1 MQARGKIPQYCKE
14 KKTPSFS
21 SPASQFMTS
30 FQQRFQV
37 LDTWLK
43 THTQLWQFDTFA
55 RLGNPWENA
64 YPELASHLVRENLEI
79 ESEAFYA
86 EVFQHCPDLKTASK
100 FLTSDLL
107 DQSPQRTLTH
117 DLPSYVS
124 AGIKGR
130 KWSQIQAFVA
140 HTPKANNYVEWCA
153 GKGHLG
159 KLLAFQDN
167 KPVHSLEWQ
176 KTLCEAGEQ
185 EAKRLKIPQTFT
197 HADVLK
203 GEGRTAL
210 ANAHCAVALH
220 ACGDL
225 HRELI
230 EQAVATNTAMLCIS
244 PCCYHLTQAS
254 DYQPLSHSAQQSALT
269 LRQADLKLAVKEV
282 ATAGA
287 REQRLKQL
295 ELTYRLGF
303 DSWQRTARQQD
314 EYLPVPSIQKALLNQ
329 GFVAFCQ
336 WAVEQKGLLHLQ
348 ANLPFDVFERQG
360 QQRYQQVQKLEAISQ
375 LFRPALE
382 YWLVLD
388 RAIYLEESG
397 YQVEIGKFC
406 DKSLTPRN
414 WMIRAERK

>member
-1 MQARGKIPQYCKE
+1 
-14 KKTPSFS
+14 
-21 SPASQFMTS
+21 MTS
-30 FQQRFQV
+30 LQQRFQS
-37 LDTWLK
+37 LDTWLN

-55 RLGNPWENA
+55 RLDTPWENV
-64 YPELASHLVRENLEI
+64 YPELAALLQRENLETD
-79 ESEAFYA
+79 SEAFYA
-86 EVFQHCPDLKTASK
+86 KVFRLCPDLKTASN
-100 FLTSDLL
+100 FLPPDLL
-107 DQSPQRTLTH
+107 DPSPQRTLTH

-140 HTPKANNYVEWCA
+140 HTPTANHYVEWCA

-185 EAKRLKIPQTFT
+185 EAKRLKISQTFT

-203 GEGRTAL
+203 GEGRPAL
-210 ANAHCAVALH
+210 ANTHCAVALH

-230 EQAVATNTAMLCIS
+230 EQAVAANTAMLCIS

-254 DYQPLSHSAQQSALT
+254 HYQPLSHSAQQSALT

-282 ATAGA
+282 ATAGK

-303 DSWQRTARQQD
+303 DAWQRSARQQD
-314 EYLPVPSIQKALLNQ
+314 EYLPVPSVQKALLNQ
-329 GFVAFCQ
+329 GFATFCQ
-336 WAVEQKGLLHLQ
+336 WAAEQKGLIDLT
-348 ANLPFDVFERQG
+348 AKTPFEDFEPIG
-360 QQRYQQVQKLEAISQ
+360 QTRYQHIQKLEAISQ

-388 RAIYLEESG
+388 RAMYLEENG

-414 WMIRAERK
+414 WMIRAVKK

>member
-1 MQARGKIPQYCKE
+1 
-14 KKTPSFS
+14 
-21 SPASQFMTS
+21 MTS

-64 YPELASHLVRENLEI
+64 YPELASHLAGENLEI
-79 ESEAFYA
+79 ESEAFYV
-86 EVFQHCPDLKTASK
+86 EVFRLCPELKTALNFSK
-100 FLTSDLL
+100 PDFLDEL
-107 DQSPQRTLTH
+107 PQRALTN
-117 DLPSYVS
+117 DVPSYVS

-140 HTPKANNYVEWCA
+140 HTPNADNYLEWCA

-185 EAKRLKIPQTFT
+185 EANKLKLPQTFI

-203 GEGRTAL
+203 GEGQLAL

-230 EQAVATNTAMLCIS
+230 QQAIVANTDKLCLS
-244 PCCYHLTQAS
+244 PCCYHLTK
-254 DYQPLSHSAQQSALT
+254 DEFYRPLSQCAKQSQLN

-303 DSWQRTARQQD
+303 DSWQRIARQQD
-314 EYLPVPSIQKALLNQ
+314 EYLLVPSIQKAILKQ
-329 GFVAFCQ
+329 GFAAFCQ
-336 WAVEQKGLLHLQ
+336 WAAEQKGLLHLQ
-348 ANLPFDVFERQG
+348 AQLPFEGFEAIG
-360 QQRYQQVQKLEAISQ
+360 QTRYQKIQKLEAISQ

-388 RAIYLEESG
+388 RAIYLEENG

-414 WMIRAERK
+414 WMIRAER

>member
-1 MQARGKIPQYCKE
+1 
-14 KKTPSFS
+14 
-21 SPASQFMTS
+21 MTS
-30 FQQRFQV
+30 FQQRFES

-55 RLGNPWENA
+55 RLDNPWQYA
-64 YPELASHLVRENLEI
+64 YPELATFLENKSLEQDSV
-79 ESEAFYA
+79 EKEHKSFYA
-86 EVFQHCPDLKTASK
+86 EVFRIFPDLQTALNFSK
-100 FLTSDLL
+100 PDLL
-107 DQSPQRTLTH
+107 DKSPQRTLTN
-117 DLPSYVS
+117 DVPNYVS

-140 HTPKANNYVEWCA
+140 YTPKANSYVEWCA

-159 KLLAFQDN
+159 KLLAFQDSQ
-167 KPVHSLEWQ
+167 PVHSLEWQ
-176 KTLCEAGEQ
+176 KALCVAGEQ
-185 EAKRLKIPQTFT
+185 EAKRLKLPQTFI

-203 GEGRTAL
+203 GEGHSVL

-225 HRELI
+225 HLELI
-230 EQAVATNTAMLCIS
+230 EQAVAADTAILCIS

-254 DYQPLSHSAQQSALT
+254 HYQPLSQTAQRSALT

-303 DSWQRTARQQD
+303 DAWQRVARRQD
-314 EYLPVPSIQKALLNQ
+314 DYLQVPSIQKALLNQ
-329 GFVAFCQ
+329 GFIAFCH
-336 WAVEQKGLLHLQ
+336 WAAEQKSLTDLI
-348 ANLPFDVFERQG
+348 AKAPFEGFETIG
-360 QQRYQQVQKLEAISQ
+360 QTRYQQIQKLEAISQ
-375 LFRPALE
+375 LFRPVLE

-388 RAIYLEESG
+388 RAMYLEENG

-406 DKSLTPRN
+406 DKNLTPRN
-414 WMIRAERK
+414 WMIRAER

>member
-1 MQARGKIPQYCKE
+1 MQVRGKFPQYCKE

-21 SPASQFMTS
+21 PSASQFMTS
-30 FQQRFQV
+30 FQQRFQS

-55 RLGNPWENA
+55 LLDNPWKNT
-64 YPELASHLVRENLEI
+64 YPELSALLEQKSLEKEND
-79 ESEAFYA
+79 SFYA
-86 EVFQHCPDLKTASK
+86 EVFRLCPDLQAALNFSK
-100 FLTSDLL
+100 PDLL
-107 DQSPQRTLTH
+107 AQSPQRTLTN
-117 DLPSYVS
+117 DVPNYVS

-140 HTPKANNYVEWCA
+140 HTPKANSYVEWCA

-167 KPVHSLEWQ
+167 KPVYSLEWQ

-185 EAKRLKIPQTFT
+185 EAYRLKLPQTFT

-203 GEGRTAL
+203 GEGRPAL

-230 EQAVATNTAMLCIS
+230 EQAVAVNIAILCIS

-254 DYQPLSHSAQQSALT
+254 YYQPLSQTAQQSALT

-287 REQRLKQL
+287 
-295 ELTYRLGF
+295 
-303 DSWQRTARQQD
+303 
-314 EYLPVPSIQKALLNQ
+314 
-329 GFVAFCQ
+329 
-336 WAVEQKGLLHLQ
+336 
-348 ANLPFDVFERQG
+348 
-360 QQRYQQVQKLEAISQ
+360 
-375 LFRPALE
+375 
-382 YWLVLD
+382 
-388 RAIYLEESG
+388 
-397 YQVEIGKFC
+397 
-406 DKSLTPRN
+406 
-414 WMIRAERK
+414 

>member
-1 MQARGKIPQYCKE
+1 MQLRGKFPQYCKE

-21 SPASQFMTS
+21 FPTSRLMTTFSP
-30 FQQRFQV
+30 RFHA
-37 LDTWLK
+37 LDAWL
-43 THTQLWQFDTFA
+43 TRHTQLWQFDTFA
-55 RLGNPWENA
+55 RLDTPWRDH
-64 YPELASHLVRENLEI
+64 YPMLASYLESHTKQPI
-79 ESEAFYA
+79 DDLFYA
-86 EVFQHCPDLKTASK
+86 EVFRLCPELQTLSSDQTYEK
-100 FLTSDLL
+100 LTLATK
-107 DQSPQRTLTH
+107 RILTN
-117 DLPSYVS
+117 DLPHYVS

-130 KWSQIQAFVA
+130 KWSQIQAFIA
-140 HTPKANNYVEWCA
+140 HTPHASNYVEWCA

-159 KLLAFQDN
+159 KLLAFEDN
-167 KPVHSLEWQ
+167 RSVLSLEWQ

-185 EAKRLKIPQTFT
+185 EAKRLTLAQTFI

-203 GEGRTAL
+203 GEGHSAL

-230 EQAVATNTAMLCIS
+230 EQAVAAHTAILCFS
-244 PCCYHLTQAS
+244 PCCYHLTKDS
-254 DYQPLSHSAQQSALT
+254 RYRPLSQTAQQSALT

-303 DSWQRTARQQD
+303 DAWQRTARQQD
-314 EYLPVPSIQKALLNQ
+314 DYLPVPSVQKALLNQ
-329 GFVAFCQ
+329 GFVAFCH
-336 WAVEQKGLLHLQ
+336 WAAEQKSLTDLI
-348 ANLPFDVFERQG
+348 AKTPFEDFERIG
-360 QQRYQQVQKLEAISQ
+360 QTRYQQVQKLEAISQ

-382 YWLVLD
+382 HWLVLD
-388 RAIYLEESG
+388 RAMYLEEHG

-406 DKSLTPRN
+406 DKNLTPRN
-414 WMIRAERK
+414 WMIRAER

>member
-1 MQARGKIPQYCKE
+1 
-14 KKTPSFS
+14 
-21 SPASQFMTS
+21 MTS
-30 FQQRFQV
+30 FQKRFQS

-55 RLGNPWENA
+55 RLDNPWKNT
-64 YPELASHLVRENLEI
+64 YPELSALLEQDSLEKENEI
-79 ESEAFYA
+79 FYA
-86 EVFQHCPDLKTASK
+86 EVFRLCPDLQSSLNFSK
-100 FLTSDLL
+100 PDLL
-107 DQSPQRTLTH
+107 AQSPQRTLTNNV
-117 DLPSYVS
+117 PNYVS

-140 HTPKANNYVEWCA
+140 HTPKANSYVEWCA

-167 KPVHSLEWQ
+167 KPIHSLEWQ
-176 KTLCEAGEQ
+176 KTLCVVGEQ
-185 EAKRLKIPQTFT
+185 EAKRLKLPQTFT

-203 GEGRTAL
+203 GEGRPAL

-230 EQAVATNTAMLCIS
+230 EQAVASNTAILCIS
-244 PCCYHLTQAS
+244 PCCYHLTQAN
-254 DYQPLSHSAQQSALT
+254 YYLPLSQTAQQSALT

-287 REQRLKQL
+287 REQRLKKL

-303 DSWQRTARQQD
+303 DAWQRIARRQD
-314 EYLPVPSIQKALLNQ
+314 DYLQVPSIQKALLNQ
-329 GFVAFCQ
+329 GFIAFCH
-336 WAVEQKGLLHLQ
+336 WAAEQKSLTGLI
-348 ANLPFDVFERQG
+348 AKTPFENFESVG
-360 QQRYQQVQKLEAISQ
+360 EARYQQIQKLESISQ

-388 RAIYLEESG
+388 RAMYLEENG

-406 DKSLTPRN
+406 EKSLTPRN
-414 WMIRAERK
+414 WMIRAVR

>member
-1 MQARGKIPQYCKE
+1 
-14 KKTPSFS
+14 
-21 SPASQFMTS
+21 MTA
-30 FQQRFQV
+30 FQHHFQL
-37 LDTWLK
+37 LDAWLK
-43 THTQLWQFDTFA
+43 THTPLWQFDTFA
-55 RLGNPWENA
+55 CLDNPWKNA
-64 YPELASHLVRENLEI
+64 YPELATYLEKESLEKESLEKESREGL
-79 ESEAFYA
+79 SDSFYA
-86 EVFQHCPDLKTASK
+86 QVFRLCPDLKSPLNFSELEMLDLASE
-100 FLTSDLL
+100 
-107 DQSPQRTLTH
+107 RTLTNTM
-117 DLPSYVS
+117 PSYVS

-140 HTPKANNYVEWCA
+140 LTPKAESYVEWCA

-176 KTLCEAGEQ
+176 KALCDAGEQ
-185 EAKRLKIPQTFT
+185 DAKRLNLPQTFT

-203 GEGRTAL
+203 GEGELAL
-210 ANAHCAVALH
+210 ANTHCAVALH

-230 EQAVATNTAMLCIS
+230 QQAIMANTGKLCLS
-244 PCCYHLTQAS
+244 PCCYHLTKEAF
-254 DYQPLSHSAQQSALT
+254 YRPLSQWAKQSQLN

-282 ATAGA
+282 VTAGA

-303 DSWQRTARQQD
+303 DSWQRAARQQD
-314 EYLPVPSIQKALLNQ
+314 EYLPVPSIQKAILNQ
-329 GFVAFCQ
+329 GFTAFCH
-336 WAVEQKGLLHLQ
+336 WAAEQKGLLHLP
-348 ANLPFDVFERQG
+348 ANLPFETFESQG
-360 QQRYQQVQKLEAISQ
+360 QQRYQQIQKLEAISQ

-388 RAIYLEESG
+388 RALYLEENG
-397 YQVEIGKFC
+397 YHVEIGKFC

-414 WMIRAERK
+414 WMIRAERKSISSAE

>member
-1 MQARGKIPQYCKE
+1 
-14 KKTPSFS
+14 
-21 SPASQFMTS
+21 MTS
-30 FQQRFQV
+30 FQQRFQL
-37 LDTWLK
+37 LDTGLK
-43 THTQLWQFDTFA
+43 AHTQLWQFDTFA
-55 RLGNPWENA
+55 CLGNPWENA
-64 YPELASHLVRENLEI
+64 YPELAALLIREKLAI

-86 EVFQHCPDLKTASK
+86 EVFRICPDLKIALNFSK
-100 FLTSDLL
+100 PDFLDEP
-107 DQSPQRTLTH
+107 PQRTLTN
-117 DLPSYVS
+117 DVPSYFT

-140 HTPKANNYVEWCA
+140 HTPKADNYLEWCA

-185 EAKRLKIPQTFT
+185 DAKRLNLPQSFT

-203 GEGRTAL
+203 GEGRAAL
-210 ANAHCAVALH
+210 ANTHCAVALH

-230 EQAVATNTAMLCIS
+230 EQAVAANTSIVCIS

-254 DYQPLSHSAQQSALT
+254 HYQPLSQMAQQSALT

-303 DSWQRTARQQD
+303 DSWQRSARQQD
-314 EYLPVPSIQKALLNQ
+314 EYLPVPSIQKAILNQ
-329 GFVAFCQ
+329 GFTAFCL
-336 WAVEQKGLLHLQ
+336 WAAEQKGLLHLQ
-348 ANLPFDVFERQG
+348 ANLPFEIFESQG

-388 RAIYLEESG
+388 RALYLEENG
-397 YQVEIGKFC
+397 YHVEIGKFC

-414 WMIRAERK
+414 WMIRAER

>member
-1 MQARGKIPQYCKE
+1 
-14 KKTPSFS
+14 
-21 SPASQFMTS
+21 MTS

-64 YPELASHLVRENLEI
+64 YAELASHLAGENLEI

-86 EVFQHCPDLKTASK
+86 EVFRLCPELKTALNFSK
-100 FLTSDLL
+100 PDFLDEL
-107 DQSPQRTLTH
+107 PQRALTN
-117 DLPSYVS
+117 DVPSYVS
-124 AGIKGR
+124 VGIKGR

-140 HTPKANNYVEWCA
+140 HTPTAKHYVEWCA

-167 KPVHSLEWQ
+167 KHVHSLEWQ

-185 EAKRLKIPQTFT
+185 EAKRLKLPQTFT

-210 ANAHCAVALH
+210 ANTHCAVALH

-230 EQAVATNTAMLCIS
+230 EQAVAAKTAMLCVS
-244 PCCYHLTQAS
+244 PCCYHLTKAS
-254 DYQPLSHSAQQSALT
+254 HYQPLSQAAQQRSALR

-303 DSWQRTARQQD
+303 DAWQRTARQQD
-314 EYLPVPSIQKALLNQ
+314 EYLPVPSVQKALLNQ
-329 GFVAFCQ
+329 GFATFCQ
-336 WAVEQKGLLHLQ
+336 WAAEQKGLTDLI
-348 ANLPFDVFERQG
+348 AKTPFENFEAIG
-360 QQRYQQVQKLEAISQ
+360 QTRYQQVQNLEAISQ

-382 YWLVLD
+382 YWLILD
-388 RAIYLEESG
+388 RAMYLEENG
-397 YQVEIGKFC
+397 YHVDIGAFC
-406 DKSLTPRN
+406 EKSLTPRN
-414 WMIRAERK
+414 WMIRAVC

>member
-1 MQARGKIPQYCKE
+1 MQVRGKFPQYCKE

-21 SPASQFMTS
+21 PSVSQFMTS
-30 FQQRFQV
+30 FPQRFES

-55 RLGNPWENA
+55 LLDNPWKNT
-64 YPELASHLVRENLEI
+64 YPELSALLEQNSLEKEND
-79 ESEAFYA
+79 SFYA
-86 EVFQHCPDLKTASK
+86 EVFRLCPDLKNALSFSK
-100 FLTSDLL
+100 PDLL
-107 DQSPQRTLTH
+107 DKSPQRTLTN
-117 DLPSYVS
+117 DVPNYVS

-140 HTPKANNYVEWCA
+140 LTPKAESYVEWCA

-159 KLLAFQDN
+159 KLLAFQDG
-167 KPVHSLEWQ
+167 KLVHSLEWQ

-185 EAKRLKIPQTFT
+185 ETNKLKLPQTFI

-203 GEGRTAL
+203 GEGQLAL

-230 EQAVATNTAMLCIS
+230 QQAIVANTDKLCLS
-244 PCCYHLTQAS
+244 PCCYHLTK
-254 DYQPLSHSAQQSALT
+254 DEFYRPLSQCAKQSQLN

-282 ATAGA
+282 VTAGA

-303 DSWQRTARQQD
+303 DSWQRSARQQD
-314 EYLPVPSIQKALLNQ
+314 EYLPVPSIQKAILKQ
-329 GFVAFCQ
+329 GFTAFCL
-336 WAVEQKGLLHLQ
+336 WAAEQKGLLHLQ
-348 ANLPFDVFERQG
+348 AQLPFEGFEAIG
-360 QQRYQQVQKLEAISQ
+360 QTRYQQIQKLEAISQ

-388 RAIYLEESG
+388 RAIYLEENG

-414 WMIRAERK
+414 WMIRAER

>member
-1 MQARGKIPQYCKE
+1 
-14 KKTPSFS
+14 
-21 SPASQFMTS
+21 MTS
-30 FQQRFQV
+30 FQQRFQS

-55 RLGNPWENA
+55 LLDNPWKNT
-64 YPELASHLVRENLEI
+64 YPELSALLEQKSLEKEND
-79 ESEAFYA
+79 SFYA
-86 EVFQHCPDLKTASK
+86 EVFRLCPDLKNALS
-100 FLTSDLL
+100 FSQPDLL
-107 DQSPQRTLTH
+107 DKSPQRTLTN
-117 DLPSYVS
+117 DVPSYISV
-124 AGIKGR
+124 GIKGR

-140 HTPKANNYVEWCA
+140 LTPKAESYVEWCA

-159 KLLAFQDN
+159 KLLAFQDG
-167 KPVHSLEWQ
+167 KLVHSLEWQ

-185 EAKRLKIPQTFT
+185 EAKRLNLPQAFT

-210 ANAHCAVALH
+210 ANTHCAVALH

-225 HRELI
+225 HRELLQ
-230 EQAVATNTAMLCIS
+230 QAVAANTSIVCIS

-254 DYQPLSHSAQQSALT
+254 HYPPLSQTAQQSTLT

-303 DSWQRTARQQD
+303 DSWQRAARKQD
-314 EYLPVPSIQKALLNQ
+314 EYLPVPSIQKAILNQ
-329 GFVAFCQ
+329 GFTAFCQ
-336 WAVEQKGLLHLQ
+336 WAAEQKSLLHLQ
-348 ANLPFDVFERQG
+348 AQLPFEGFEAIG
-360 QQRYQQVQKLEAISQ
+360 QTRYQQIQKLEAISQ

-388 RAIYLEESG
+388 RAIYLEENG

-414 WMIRAERK
+414 WMIRAERI

>member
-1 MQARGKIPQYCKE
+1 
-14 KKTPSFS
+14 
-21 SPASQFMTS
+21 MTS
-30 FQQRFQV
+30 FQQRFQSI
-37 LDTWLK
+37 DTWLK

-55 RLGNPWENA
+55 RLDNPWKHT
-64 YPELASHLVRENLEI
+64 YPELASVLERENLEI
-79 ESEAFYA
+79 DSEAFYV
-86 EVFQHCPDLKTASK
+86 EVFRVRPDLKAELNFSK
-100 FLTSDLL
+100 PDLL
-107 DQSPQRTLTH
+107 DQSPQRTLTY
-117 DLPSYVS
+117 DVPSYVS

-130 KWSQIQAFVA
+130 KWAQIQAFVA
-140 HTPKANNYVEWCA
+140 YTPKANSYVEWCA

-159 KLLAFQDN
+159 KLLAFQDS

-185 EAKRLKIPQTFT
+185 EANRLKLPQSFT

-203 GEGRTAL
+203 GEGRPAL

-230 EQAVATNTAMLCIS
+230 EQAVAANTSVLCIS
-244 PCCYHLTQAS
+244 PCCYHLTK
-254 DYQPLSHSAQQSALT
+254 DEFYRPLSQLAQQSQLN

-303 DSWQRTARQQD
+303 DAWQRTARQQD
-314 EYLPVPSIQKALLNQ
+314 DYLPVPSIQKALLNQ
-329 GFVAFCQ
+329 GFDAFCH
-336 WAVEQKGLLHLQ
+336 WAAEQKSLTDLI
-348 ANLPFDVFERQG
+348 AKTSFEDFESIG
-360 QQRYQQVQKLEAISQ
+360 QTRYQQIQKLEAISQ

-382 YWLVLD
+382 YWLILD
-388 RAIYLEESG
+388 RAMYLEESG
-397 YQVEIGKFC
+397 YKVEIGKFC
-406 DKSLTPRN
+406 EKNLTPRN
-414 WMIRAERK
+414 WMIRAERKQKEQ

>member
-1 MQARGKIPQYCKE
+1 
-14 KKTPSFS
+14 
-21 SPASQFMTS
+21 MTS
-30 FQQRFQV
+30 FQQRFQS

-55 RLGNPWENA
+55 RLDNPWKNT
-64 YPELASHLVRENLEI
+64 YPELSALLEQDSLEKEN
-79 ESEAFYA
+79 ESFYA
-86 EVFQHCPDLKTASK
+86 EVFRLCPDLQAALNFSK
-100 FLTSDLL
+100 SDLL
-107 DQSPQRTLTH
+107 DKSPQRTLTNNV
-117 DLPSYVS
+117 PNYVS

-140 HTPKANNYVEWCA
+140 HTPKANSYVEWCA

-167 KPVHSLEWQ
+167 KPIHSLEWQ

-185 EAKRLKIPQTFT
+185 EAKRLKLPQTFT

-203 GEGRTAL
+203 GEGRPAL
-210 ANAHCAVALH
+210 ANAHSAVALH

-230 EQAVATNTAMLCIS
+230 EQAVDANTAMLCIS

-254 DYQPLSHSAQQSALT
+254 YYQPLSQTAQQSALT

-303 DSWQRTARQQD
+303 DAWQRHARQQD
-314 EYLPVPSIQKALLNQ
+314 DYLPVPSIQKALLNQ
-329 GFVAFCQ
+329 SFDAFCH
-336 WAVEQKGLLHLQ
+336 WAAEQKGLTDLTSKIS
-348 ANLPFDVFERQG
+348 FENFESVG
-360 QQRYQQVQKLEAISQ
+360 EARYQQIQKLEAISQ

-388 RAIYLEESG
+388 RAMYLEENG

-406 DKSLTPRN
+406 EKSLTPRN
-414 WMIRAERK
+414 WMIRAERT

>member
-1 MQARGKIPQYCKE
+1 
-14 KKTPSFS
+14 
-21 SPASQFMTS
+21 MTA
-30 FQQRFQV
+30 FQQHFQA

-43 THTQLWQFDTFA
+43 AHTRLWQFDTFA
-55 RLGNPWENA
+55 RLDNPWRDH
-64 YPELASHLVRENLEI
+64 YPALAEYLTSQI
-79 ESEAFYA
+79 EQPIEEAFYD
-86 EVFQHCPDLKTASK
+86 EVGRLCPELQLSINESHHENRRLSEK
-100 FLTSDLL
+100 
-107 DQSPQRTLTH
+107 RTLTT
-117 DLPSYVS
+117 DLPSYLS
-124 AGIKGR
+124 TAIKGR
-130 KWSQIQAFVA
+130 KWAQIQAFVA
-140 HTPKANNYVEWCA
+140 QTPNAESYVEWCA

-176 KTLCEAGEQ
+176 KALCDAGEQ
-185 EAKRLKIPQTFT
+185 DAKRLNLPQTFT

-203 GEGRTAL
+203 GEGELAL
-210 ANAHCAVALH
+210 ANTHCAVALH

-225 HRELI
+225 HCELI
-230 EQAVATNTAMLCIS
+230 KQAVIAQTAVVCIS
-244 PCCYHLTQAS
+244 PCCYHLTQ
-254 DYQPLSHSAQQSALT
+254 DELYCPLSQWAKQSQLN

-303 DSWQRTARQQD
+303 DSWQRIARQQD
-314 EYLPVPSIQKALLNQ
+314 EYLPVPSIQKAILNQ
-329 GFVAFCQ
+329 GFTAFCH
-336 WAVEQKGLLHLQ
+336 WAAEQKGLTDLIVET
-348 ANLPFDVFERQG
+348 PFEKFEPIG

-388 RAIYLEESG
+388 RAMYLEENG
-397 YQVEIGKFC
+397 YHVEIGKFC

-414 WMIRAERK
+414 WMIRAERT

>member
-1 MQARGKIPQYCKE
+1 
-14 KKTPSFS
+14 
-21 SPASQFMTS
+21 MTT
-30 FQQRFQV
+30 FQQRFQS

-43 THTQLWQFDTFA
+43 MHTQLWQFDTFA
-55 RLGNPWENA
+55 RLDNPWKSA
-64 YPELASHLVRENLEI
+64 YPELAELLERENLEI
-79 ESEAFYA
+79 ENETFYR
-86 EVFQHCPDLKTASK
+86 EVFRLCPDLKTALNFSK
-100 FLTSDLL
+100 PDLI
-107 DQSPQRTLTH
+107 DQSAQRTLTN
-117 DLPSYVS
+117 DVPSYVS

-140 HTPKANNYVEWCA
+140 RTPKANNYVEWCA

-185 EAKRLKIPQTFT
+185 EAKRLKIPQSFT

-203 GEGRTAL
+203 GEGRPSL

-230 EQAVATNTAMLCIS
+230 EQVIAANTAMLCIS
-244 PCCYHLTQAS
+244 PCCYHLTQTS
-254 DYQPLSHSAQQSALT
+254 HYQPLSQTAQHSTLI

-303 DSWQRTARQQD
+303 DAWQRTARQQD
-314 EYLPVPSIQKALLNQ
+314 DYLPVPSIQKALLNQ
-329 GFVAFCQ
+329 GFVAFCH
-336 WAVEQKGLLHLQ
+336 WAAEQKDLTDLISKT
-348 ANLPFDVFERQG
+348 PFEDFEAIG
-360 QQRYQQVQKLEAISQ
+360 QTRYQQIQKLEAISQ

-382 YWLVLD
+382 HWLVLD
-388 RAIYLEESG
+388 RAMYLEENG
-397 YQVEIGKFC
+397 YQVDIGAFC
-406 DKSLTPRN
+406 EKSLTPRN
-414 WMIRAERK
+414 WMIRATRT

>member
-1 MQARGKIPQYCKE
+1 
-14 KKTPSFS
+14 
-21 SPASQFMTS
+21 MTS

-64 YPELASHLVRENLEI
+64 YPELASHLAGENLEI

-86 EVFQHCPDLKTASK
+86 EVFRLCPELKTALNFSK
-100 FLTSDLL
+100 PDFLDEL
-107 DQSPQRTLTH
+107 PQRALTN
-117 DLPSYVS
+117 DVPSYVS

-140 HTPKANNYVEWCA
+140 HTPNADNYLEWCA

-176 KTLCEAGEQ
+176 KTLCKAGEQ
-185 EAKRLKIPQTFT
+185 EAKRLNLPQAFT

-210 ANAHCAVALH
+210 ANTHCAVALH

-225 HRELI
+225 HRELLQ
-230 EQAVATNTAMLCIS
+230 QAIVANTDKLCLS
-244 PCCYHLTQAS
+244 PCCYHLTK
-254 DYQPLSHSAQQSALT
+254 DEFYRPLSQCAKQSQLN

-303 DSWQRTARQQD
+303 DSWQRAARKQD
-314 EYLPVPSIQKALLNQ
+314 EYLPVPSIQKAILNQ
-329 GFVAFCQ
+329 GFTAFCQ
-336 WAVEQKGLLHLQ
+336 WAAEQKGLLHLQ
-348 ANLPFDVFERQG
+348 AQLPFEGFEAIG
-360 QQRYQQVQKLEAISQ
+360 QTRYQQIQKLEAISQ

-388 RAIYLEESG
+388 RAIYLEENG

-414 WMIRAERK
+414 WMIRAER